1 MSWFDIAVASL
12 TVLVGA
18 TLQGSVGF
26 GMGLLASPILILLDP
41 RFVPAPILLSTLV
54 LVTLLTYRER
64 HAIDLYGLRWAVLGR
79 MIGTVAAAGVLLVVP
94 ADRLV
99 LVFGALI
106 LIGIVMSMSGL
117 RFVPARRAF
126 VPARRV
132 LVAAGALSGVMGTV
146 ASIGGPP
153 MALVYQD
160 ASGARVRSTM
170 SGFFFIGTIVSLVA
184 LRLVGRFGM
193 YEVRLALIMLPSLLA
208 GYVLSHWTAGL
219 VDRGYTRRAVLVVAG
234 AAGVAVVVRQM
245 V

>member
-41 RFVPAPILLSTLV
+41 RFVPSPILLSTLV

-64 HAIDLYGLRWAVLGR
+64 HAIDLHGLRWAVVGR
-79 MIGTVAAAGVLLVVP
+79 MIGTAAAAGVLLVVP

-106 LIGIVMSMSGL
+106 LIGIAMSMSGL
-117 RFVPARRAF
+117 RL

-132 LVAAGALSGVMGTV
+132 LIAAGALSGVMGTV

-160 ASGARVRSTM
+160 ATGARIRSTL
-170 SGFFFIGTIVSLVA
+170 SGFFFVGTIVSLVA

-208 GYVLSHWTAGL
+208 GYVLSHWTVGL
-219 VDRGYTRRAVLVVAG
+219 VDHGYTRRAVLVVAG
-234 AAGVAVVVRQM
+234 AAGVAVVVRQL